1 MYRYLFYNTFTC
13 TQIVFS
19 KFCNFIFI
27 YFVSH
32 INIYKERGDL
42 VEQIN
47 NLISRVKEGD
57 KMAYRDLMNR
67 YYKTVQRFS
76 FQCGVHPIDLDD
88 VTQEVFI
95 KLFRYISQFNDK
107 HFTTWLYKIT
117 LNTSRD
123 YYRKQSKYIEKI
135 NMLQKSSN
143 EQYCNPI
150 DIRLALDEEDEALHN
165 AILLLSEKYRYPIV
179 LYYFHDMTMAEIAKV
194 LNLTISNV
202 KVRIMRAKEQLRKTL
217 QEEELR
223 YER

>member
-1 MYRYLFYNTFTC
+1 M
-13 TQIVFS
+13 
-19 KFCNFIFI
+19 
-27 YFVSH
+27 
-32 INIYKERGDL
+32 
-42 VEQIN
+42 EQVN

-57 KMAYRDLMNR
+57 KLAYRDLMNR

-165 AILLLSEKYRYPIV
+165 AILLLI
-179 LYYFHDMTMAEIAKV
+179 
-194 LNLTISNV
+194 
-202 KVRIMRAKEQLRKTL
+202 
-217 QEEELR
+217 
-223 YER
+223 